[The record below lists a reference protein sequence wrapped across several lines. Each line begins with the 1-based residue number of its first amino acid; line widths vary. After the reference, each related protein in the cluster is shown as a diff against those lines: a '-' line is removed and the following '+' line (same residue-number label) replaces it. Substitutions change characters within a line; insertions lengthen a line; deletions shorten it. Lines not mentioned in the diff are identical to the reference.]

1 MDALLTS
8 AGFGTLLDH
17 LPQGVIIL
25 TEDGGLV
32 HANPTAVQWFNLPYF
47 PNHWQA
53 LFAESNSPDSW
64 SHWKQVLTPPHQT
77 NVHTAVAS
85 FEVQA
90 HPLLWQDQR
99 LIQLLLVPSEASPA
113 EDLTAASPAELRQ
126 ALAHLRQE
134 NSQLKQRTAHIQRL
148 EIITEASSAIA
159 SSLEVESVLTALG
172 EHMVEAVNGVGY
184 TIYRWLPNRPDFQIF
199 IEYTRV
205 PSPQTRYN
213 SGTGRLM
220 DYPLLEQLLDTNA
233 WLVTEMSG
241 DDGDALPHTPLWL
254 LPGMS
259 YNLSLMPLLSGSE
272 PFGAIVLAN
281 NRLHGDFNE
290 NELQVLGALVNQTS
304 VALEKVQ
311 LFEDI
316 FERESFMA
324 ALGRVSL
331 AINATLDLPTVLSL
345 ICQESLSIFGVNGVY
360 IWQRNSAGELVGLAA
375 EGYGKEAFA
384 TLPTAVGTAQ
394 SFAPTILAS
403 GESRYVNQF
412 KHHTEM
418 SIDLPHPETIEA
430 VMGVP
435 LVREGSIIGVLAL
448 VDRQNPE
455 RFTIRDL
462 DKANAFAVQAAIAI
476 HNAQLVTSL
485 RELNDELD
493 QRVAHRTRALGEER
507 DRFLMLLRITTEL
520 SASLDEDRVLVRALE
535 LINGVVQATEGLI
548 LLIDESSRE
557 FVIRAAFGMEARQ
570 IPPRGRPSGM
580 MRDEGLA
587 GWIVE
592 NREAVI
598 LHHAPDDP
606 RWTDRPNAR
615 HYRSVLGVPLIFSGE
630 VVGVLMLF
638 HPEPNAFTEQQLRLV
653 EGAGAQVSNAI
664 YNAHL
669 YLLIRNQ
676 AERVGG
682 MLREEQVNTAK
693 MQAIL
698 ESIADGV
705 LVANEQGQA
714 ILVNVACGDILGI
727 GRDQLLGQ
735 NLTRLSGLYGSA
747 GDSWLQTIQD
757 WASKSDQIE
766 GQSYLAD
773 ELVIP
778 DENKV
783 VSVHVAPVFAGGQFF
798 GTVSIFRD
806 RTKEVEVDRVKTEFV
821 STVSH
826 ELRTPLT
833 SIKGYTDLMLM
844 GATGPV
850 GEAQLRYLKVIK
862 NNADRLQELV
872 NDLLDIS
879 RLETGKTRLDLRP
892 IDIAQ
897 VVHHVLDHL
906 KGRINHEEKEMTVVV
921 DMPVKLPLAHA
932 DYTRVTQILTN
943 LADNAFNY
951 TPPQGQIVL
960 SAAVRDDQIWLSV
973 RDTGIG
979 IAPENMGKIFDR
991 FYRADDMRVQKVSGT
1006 GLGLPIVQSLVEMHG
1021 GRLNVESVLGEGS
1034 TFTFN
1039 LPIVRQ
1045 EGRAIKDKLEK

>member
-1 MDALLTS
+1 MDTLLT
-8 AGFGTLLDH
+8 AATFGTFLDN
-17 LPQGVIIL
+17 LKEGVIIL
-25 TEDGGLV
+25 ATDGAVLY
-32 HANPTAVQWFNLPYF
+32 ANQTAEQLFALHQPIS
-47 PNHWQA
+47 HWQA
-53 LFAESNSPDSW
+53 LFQHTESTDAW
-64 SHWKQVLTPPHQT
+64 SHWKQLLSPPHETSLQT
-77 NVHTAVAS
+77 ATRTLD
-85 FEVQA
+85 VQA
-90 HPLLWQDQR
+90 LPLVWQGQP
-99 LIQLLLVPSEASPA
+99 LIQLILTPAQAPSEAELS
-113 EDLTAASPAELRQ
+113 AASSAELLQ
-126 ALAHLRQE
+126 HLHALRRE
-134 NSQLKQRTAHIQRL
+134 NSQLKQRTAQIQRL

-172 EHMVEAVNGVGY
+172 DHMIEAVNGVGY
-184 TIYRWLPNRPDFQIF
+184 TIYRWGNNRTEIEIF
-199 IEYTRV
+199 SEYTRI
-205 PSPQTRYN
+205 PEKQTVY
-213 SGTGRLM
+213 SAGTFPLANYTLF
-220 DYPLLEQLLDTNA
+220 DQLLENNA
-233 WLVTEMSG
+233 WLVSQVSL
-241 DDGDALPHTPLWL
+241 DDHAYLPDTPSWL
-254 LPGMS
+254 LPGIT
-259 YNLSLMPLLSGSE
+259 YNISLMPILSGSE

-281 NRLHGDFNE
+281 NSQHGDFNE

-345 ICQESLSIFGVNGVY
+345 ICQESLSIFGVDGVY
-360 IWQRNSAGELVGLAA
+360 IWQLNEQNELVALAA

-384 TLPTAVGTAQ
+384 NIRTSANDPHR
-394 SFAPTILAS
+394 FASTILAS
-403 GESRYVNQF
+403 GESQYINQF
-412 KHHTEM
+412 AQHAEI
-418 SIDLPHPETIEA
+418 SVQLPHPESIAA
-430 VMGVP
+430 VMGIP
-435 LVREGSIIGVLAL
+435 LVREGSIIGVLVL
-448 VDRQNPE
+448 VDRHNPD

-462 DKANAFAVQAAIAI
+462 DKANAFAVQVAIAI
-476 HNAQLVTSL
+476 HNAQLVTRL

-493 QRVAHRTRALGEER
+493 QRVAQRTLALGEER

-535 LINGVVQATEGLI
+535 LINGVIQASEGLI

-557 FVIRAAFGMEARQ
+557 FVIRAAFGMEGN

-587 GWIVE
+587 GWVVQ

-598 LHHAPDDP
+598 LRNAPDDP

-615 HYRSVLGVPLIFSGE
+615 HYRSVLAVPLIFSGE

-638 HPEPNAFTEQQLRLV
+638 HTEASAFTEQQLRLV

-714 ILVNVACGDILGI
+714 ILVNVACSEILGI
-727 GRDQLLGQ
+727 GRDQLVGQ
-735 NLTRLSGLYGSA
+735 NLLRLSGLYGSA
-747 GDSWLQTIQD
+747 GDLWLETIQD

-766 GQSYLAD
+766 GQTYLAD
-773 ELVIP
+773 ELFIP

-844 GATGPV
+844 GATGAI
-850 GEAQLRYLKVIK
+850 GDAQMRYLKVIK

-892 IDIAQ
+892 IDVNLVINQ
-897 VVHHVLDHL
+897 VVDHL
-906 KGRINHEEKEMTVVV
+906 KGRIKHEEKEIEAQVIV
-921 DMPVKLPLAHA
+921 PSKLPLAHA

-943 LADNAFNY
+943 LVDNAFNY
-951 TPPQGQIVL
+951 TPIHGRVIIQ
-960 SAAVRDDQIWLSV
+960 AAVKEDQILV
-973 RDTGIG
+973 GVQDTGIG
-979 IAPENMGKIFDR
+979 IAPENLEKIFDR
-991 FYRADDMRVQKVSGT
+991 FFRADDARVQKVSGT
-1006 GLGLPIVQSLVEMHG
+1006 GLGLAIVRSLVEMHG
-1021 GRLNVESVLGEGS
+1021 GELLVESNLGEGS

-1039 LPIVRQ
+1039 LPVVRQ
-1045 EGRAIKDKLEK
+1045 EGRAMKEESEK

>member
-1 MDALLTS
+1 
-8 AGFGTLLDH
+8 
-17 LPQGVIIL
+17 
-25 TEDGGLV
+25 
-32 HANPTAVQWFNLPYF
+32 
-47 PNHWQA
+47 
-53 LFAESNSPDSW
+53 
-64 SHWKQVLTPPHQT
+64 
-77 NVHTAVAS
+77 
-85 FEVQA
+85 
-90 HPLLWQDQR
+90 
-99 LIQLLLVPSEASPA
+99 
-113 EDLTAASPAELRQ
+113 
-126 ALAHLRQE
+126 
-134 NSQLKQRTAHIQRL
+134 
-148 EIITEASSAIA
+148 
-159 SSLEVESVLTALG
+159 
-172 EHMVEAVNGVGY
+172 
-184 TIYRWLPNRPDFQIF
+184 
-199 IEYTRV
+199 
-205 PSPQTRYN
+205 
-213 SGTGRLM
+213 
-220 DYPLLEQLLDTNA
+220 
-233 WLVTEMSG
+233 
-241 DDGDALPHTPLWL
+241 
-254 LPGMS
+254 
-259 YNLSLMPLLSGSE
+259 
-272 PFGAIVLAN
+272 
-281 NRLHGDFNE
+281 
-290 NELQVLGALVNQTS
+290 
-304 VALEKVQ
+304 
-311 LFEDI
+311 
-316 FERESFMA
+316 
-324 ALGRVSL
+324 
-331 AINATLDLPTVLSL
+331 
-345 ICQESLSIFGVNGVY
+345 
-360 IWQRNSAGELVGLAA
+360 
-375 EGYGKEAFA
+375 
-384 TLPTAVGTAQ
+384 
-394 SFAPTILAS
+394 LAS
-403 GESRYVNQF
+403 GESRYINQF
-412 KHHTEM
+412 KLHTEI
-418 SIDLPHPETIEA
+418 SIELPHPDTIEA
-430 VMGVP
+430 VMGIP

-448 VDRQNPE
+448 VDRHNPE

-462 DKANAFAVQAAIAI
+462 DKANAFAVQVAIAI

-485 RELNDELD
+485 RELNEQLD
-493 QRVAHRTRALGEER
+493 QRVATRTRDLGEER

-520 SASLDEDRVLVRALE
+520 SASLDEDRVLGRALE
-535 LINGVVQATEGLI
+535 LINGVVHASEGLI

-557 FVIRAAFGMEARQ
+557 FVIRAAFGMETN

-587 GWIVE
+587 GWVVA

-638 HPEPNAFTEQQLRLV
+638 HTEPNAFTEQHLKLV

-714 ILVNVACGDILGI
+714 ILVNVACSEILGI

-735 NLTRLSGLYGSA
+735 NLFRLSGVYGSA
-747 GDSWLQTIQD
+747 GDLWLQTIQD
-757 WASKSDQIE
+757 WASQSEQIE

-773 ELVIP
+773 ELFIP

-783 VSVHVAPVFAGGQFF
+783 VSVHVAPVLVGGQYF

-879 RLETGKTRLDLRP
+879 RLETGKTRLNLRP
-892 IDIAQ
+892 IDISQ
-897 VVHHVLDHL
+897 VVHHVVDHL
-906 KGRINHEEKEMTVVV
+906 KGRINHEEKEMHVVV
-921 DMPVKLPLAHA
+921 QVPAKLPLAHA

-951 TPPQGQIVL
+951 TAPNGRITI
-960 SAAVRDDQIWLSV
+960 ATAVRDEQIYLSV

-979 IAPENMGKIFDR
+979 IAPEYLDKIFDR
-991 FYRADDMRVQKVSGT
+991 FFRSDDMRVQKVSGT
-1006 GLGLPIVQSLVEMHG
+1006 GLGLPIVKSLVEMHG
-1021 GRLNVESVLGEGS
+1021 GHLIVESVVGEGS
-1034 TFTFN
+1034 VFTFN

-1045 EGRAIKDKLEK
+1045 EGRVVKEKSEK